1 MTLERRRS
9 GTRPRPAAV
18 KRIAALLPILLAAAC
33 GPALDERPAGSDPS
47 SAPALAPA
55 AAAPAPPTP
64 APLPE
69 PEAREWPAA
78 DLRTGGRLS
87 AGLGPGE
94 THRYRL
100 PLERGAFLRLRVEQ
114 HDVDVELTLEDP
126 AGHPL
131 LTADRLINARGP
143 ELVMAVAERAGAYS
157 LAVHAFPGHGAGRY
171 EARIAALRPASGRD
185 RLAAATYQRFR
196 ETEGYAR
203 DARQR
208 ALAAWTDALATWR
221 RLDEPVLEAEV
232 LARLG
237 QDHYDHGE
245 YEPAAARYREAAAL
259 LARGSEPYWES
270 LVRFTLASCLVATA
284 EADEAIRQFQAVADL
299 AGTTGD
305 RRLEGAA
312 LYGLGTA
319 YMNQGE
325 IQLALGRFQAAL
337 AVLPPDDPNTR
348 PLALHNLA
356 LLYARHFQDPERAR
370 RLFEAAL
377 RLYRPAEIPTH
388 PYWQAR
394 TLKRLGLLA
403 EDEGRPAEARRDF
416 EAALAVPTGFDAC
429 GRATALASLAL
440 LEDRTAGRAPAD
452 ERMADAFAALA
463 GNTCPLEKV
472 TIQRIAGALAE
483 RRGEAGEA
491 LAAYARERDLATVQG
506 DRAGLADALTAV
518 ARAERALGRDREAL
532 ASNTRA
538 LAILEDVRPTV
549 LREDLRAAFFAT
561 AQDSFDLQIALLA
574 TLGSDEAAWATAE
587 RARAQALRDLVLGSG
602 AGLQGRADP
611 ALVERERGLQRQ
623 LNYLDSTAASL
634 RGEALA
640 ARRREIDA
648 RVAALETVRGEIRH
662 SSPAYA
668 ALTAP
673 EPLSLAAVR
682 RDLLDD
688 GTLLLEYRLGEDASW
703 LWAISRDGFAAL
715 RLPPRR
721 EIEAAA
727 GETGRWLRSLEW
739 PGQNPPALCEL
750 SRQVLAPAAEL
761 LGDRRLVVVADG
773 ALETIPFAALPDPTG
788 AGPCAGAPPLVAGH
802 EVVDLPSVGAL
813 VAERRLRAK
822 RRPAPGWLAVVA
834 DPVYGPA
841 DERLAGATTA
851 AAALPARRTAA
862 LRGAGAAG
870 RFRRLAYSGEEAA
883 AVLAGLP
890 PERVLSATGFAA
902 SKATV
907 TGGALAGF
915 RVLHFATHGVLDTEQ
930 PLLSRLALSDRDPD
944 GRPIDGALYAHEI
957 YDLDLPAELV
967 VLSACDTALGR
978 PVRGEGLVSGLPR
991 AFLAAGAARVLVSLW
1006 QVEDRSTRDLME
1018 RFYRGLLGGGLP
1030 PGRALQEA
1038 QRSLWRAGRPPRQ
1051 WAAFVLQGDWRPL
1064 ASTSL

>member
-1 MTLERRRS
+1 MTPERRRS
-9 GTRPRPAAV
+9 GTRRRFAVV
-18 KRIAALLPILLAAAC
+18 KRIAALLPILLAASCA
-33 GPALDERPAGSDPS
+33 PAPDERPAGAVPN
-47 SAPALAPA
+47 PASQPGPA
-55 AAAPAPPTP
+55 AAAPAAPTP
-64 APLPE
+64 PPAALEEPE
-69 PEAREWPAA
+69 PREWPAGA
-78 DLRTGGRLS
+78 LRTGGALS
-87 AGLGPGE
+87 ATLGPGE

-100 PLERGAFLRLRVEQ
+100 PLERGAFLRLQVEQ
-114 HDVDVELTLEDP
+114 HDVDVEIS
-126 AGHPL
+126 L
-131 LTADRLINARGP
+131 LAPTGERLLFADRWINARGP
-143 ELVMAVAERAGAYS
+143 ELVMAVAETAGTYSLLVHATPHHGPGAYDA
-157 LAVHAFPGHGAGRY
+157 LI
-171 EARIAALRPASGRD
+171 EALRPATGRD
-185 RLAAATYQRFR
+185 RLAATTYRLF
-196 ETEGYAR
+196 R
-203 DARQR
+203 DAEAEAHDARPEALAGWSR
-208 ALAAWTDALATWR
+208 ALAVWR

-232 LARLG
+232 LARQA
-237 QDHYDHGE
+237 QDHYEHGE
-245 YEPAAARYREAAAL
+245 YGPAAAGYREAAAL
-259 LARGSEPYWES
+259 LARSGERYWES
-270 LVRFTLASCLVATA
+270 LVRSTLAACLVATA
-284 EADEAIRQFQAVADL
+284 EPDEAIAEFRAVADL
-299 AGTTGD
+299 ARTTGD
-305 RRLEGAA
+305 RQLEGAA
-312 LYGLGTA
+312 LNGLGTA

-325 IQLALGRFQAAL
+325 IQLALGDFQAAL
-337 AVLPPDDPNTR
+337 DALPADDPNTR
-348 PLALHNLA
+348 PLALHNLG
-356 LLYARHFQDPERAR
+356 LLYLRYFQDPDRAR
-370 RLFEAAL
+370 ELLRAAL
-377 RLYRPAEIPTH
+377 ALYRPDEIFTH
-388 PYWQAR
+388 PAWKAR

-403 EDEGRPAEARRDF
+403 EGEGRPEEAQRDF

-452 ERMADAFAALA
+452 ARMADAFAALA
-463 GNTCPLEKV
+463 GNTCPLEEV
-472 TIQRIAGALAE
+472 TLQRIAGALAE
-483 RRGEAGEA
+483 RRGEAAEA
-491 LAAYARERDLATVQG
+491 LAAYARERDLAAVQG
-506 DRAGLADALTAV
+506 DRSGLADALTAV
-518 ARAERALGRDREAL
+518 ARTERSLGRDREAL

-549 LREDLRAAFFAT
+549 LREDLRAAFFST
-561 AQDSFDLQIALLA
+561 AQDSFDLQIALLT
-574 TLGSDEAAWATAE
+574 TLGSDEAAWAAAE

-602 AGLQGRADP
+602 AGLRGRADP

-662 SSPAYA
+662 TSPAYA

-703 LWAISRDGFAAL
+703 LWALSRDGFAAF

-727 GETGRWLRSLEW
+727 GETGSWLRSLEW
-739 PGQNPPALCEL
+739 PGRNPPALCRL
-750 SRQVLAPAAEL
+750 SRQVLAPAAGL

-773 ALETIPFAALPDPTG
+773 ALETIPFAALPDPAS

-841 DERLAGATTA
+841 DERLAGARRAVAAGRRA
-851 AAALPARRTAA
+851 AAT
-862 LRGAGAAG
+862 G

-883 AVLAGLP
+883 AVVVGLP
-890 PERVLSATGFAA
+890 PERVFAATGFAA

-915 RVLHFATHGVLDTEQ
+915 RVLHFATHGVLDAQQ

-1051 WAAFVLQGDWRPL
+1051 WAAFVLQGDWRPVATL
-1064 ASTSL
+1064 PI